1 MLVLTRQPNQSIV
14 IGDDIVVTVLE
25 VRGDQVRIGVRAD
38 RSVPVHRE
46 EVYAAV
52 VRANKAAASPRSG
65 SLGALGSLRPG
76 DRSTPPPPPPRP
88 PAPPAPPTR

>member
-14 IGDDIVVTVLE
+14 IGDDIIVTVLE

-52 VRANKAAASPRSG
+52 VKANRAAASPRSG
-65 SLGALGSLRPG
+65 ALSALGSLRPG
-76 DRSTPPPPPPRP
+76 DRATPPPPPRP
-88 PAPPAPPTR
+88 PVPPAPPAG

>member
-1 MLVLTRQPNQSIV
+1 MPNEADAMDDDELSTILWQERQL
-14 IGDDIVVTVLE
+14 LE

-52 VRANKAAASPRSG
+52 VRANKAAASPGTGALS
-65 SLGALGSLRPG
+65 ALGSLRPG
-76 DRSTPPPPPPRP
+76 GPGSPPPSPG
-88 PAPPAPPTR
+88 

>member
-52 VRANKAAASPRSG
+52 VKANRAAASPKPAGLEGLST
-65 SLGALGSLRPG
+65 LRPPKPQ
-76 DRSTPPPPPPRP
+76 D
-88 PAPPAPPTR
+88 